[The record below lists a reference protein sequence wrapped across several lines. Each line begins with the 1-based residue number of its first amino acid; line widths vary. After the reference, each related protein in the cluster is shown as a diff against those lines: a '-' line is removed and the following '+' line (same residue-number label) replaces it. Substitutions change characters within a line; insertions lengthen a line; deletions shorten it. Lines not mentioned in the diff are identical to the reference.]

1 MPPKDILVG
10 TQFLNPIYDLNSQ
23 KKCKQKERERE
34 SESERERDKK
44 EQENLMEVHKRN
56 D

>member
-34 SESERERDKK
+34 SESERERERERQKGARK
-44 EQENLMEVHKRN
+44 LNGGA
-56 D
+56 